1 MDIYRNQ
8 ERELKLAKKPLIV
21 WKMNYGK
28 SINSIDCEKISEIVR
43 RDWRK
48 LSQLRD
54 QPCKQYKKRSQER
67 QTNKMTKP
75 ISTIN
80 GLKRNDINDL
90 HLRFIQLVM
99 EMKKEGHD
107 PLAIAGCMLAGAVQM
122 YQSELGMQT
131 TSDLLDQIAN
141 GSDDDI
147 DIDLDVDKE
156 TIH

>member
-1 MDIYRNQ
+1 
-8 ERELKLAKKPLIV
+8 
-21 WKMNYGK
+21 
-28 SINSIDCEKISEIVR
+28 
-43 RDWRK
+43 
-48 LSQLRD
+48 
-54 QPCKQYKKRSQER
+54 
-67 QTNKMTKP
+67 MTKP

-141 GSDDDI
+141 GTDDI

>member
-1 MDIYRNQ
+1 
-8 ERELKLAKKPLIV
+8 
-21 WKMNYGK
+21 
-28 SINSIDCEKISEIVR
+28 
-43 RDWRK
+43 
-48 LSQLRD
+48 
-54 QPCKQYKKRSQER
+54 
-67 QTNKMTKP
+67 MTKP

-141 GSDDDI
+141 GTDNDI
-147 DIDLDVDKE
+147 DIDISIDKE